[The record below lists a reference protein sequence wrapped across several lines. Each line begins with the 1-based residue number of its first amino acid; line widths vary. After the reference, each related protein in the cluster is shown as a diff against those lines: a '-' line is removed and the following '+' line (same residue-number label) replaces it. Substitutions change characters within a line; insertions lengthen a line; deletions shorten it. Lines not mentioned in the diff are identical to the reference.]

1 MKELSIE
8 EKAKACDSNYK
19 NYAELIN
26 RLEDVKEAIKKQ
38 NYGIAMDVLCKP
50 YPEFQVTTH
59 SELKENEDEKI
70 KKAILWCISTVEHEF
85 GCKVIEGFAA
95 TELKS
100 WLEKQ
105 GKNNMG
111 ISEATK
117 HELED
122 NLNKALEKE
131 TPESWNKFLD
141 EQGEQKLVEKY
152 NITGIGSKNAQGKLG
167 EMIKNLKPADK
178 VEPKLKIEEGKW
190 YVCTQTYVLRGKIVV
205 IKGQTYQ
212 VEKDNVIKGEDGCL
226 FIDRHDGKASE
237 YFRYWTIQDAKDG
250 DVLFTSST
258 ASHETFIFKNIDEK
272 GNVKCYFTYDSEDG
286 FREGKYH
293 FIGRA
298 TYCKPATKEQ
308 RDLLFQKMKEAGYE
322 WDAEKKELKKIEQ
335 KPAWS
340 EEDEKIIEEIINDI
354 ECARAINYHAPKE
367 GYEFRE
373 NWLKSL
379 KQRI

>member
-1 MKELSIE
+1 MKELTIE
-8 EKAKACDSNYK
+8 QKAQRYD
-19 NYAELIN
+19 
-26 RLEDVKEAIKKQ
+26 EAIETTRKWYDA
-38 NYGIAMDVLCKP
+38 NTNEGYRGIFEEIFP
-50 YPEFQVTTH
+50 
-59 SELKENEDEKI
+59 ELKESEDERI
-70 KKAILWCISTVEHEF
+70 RKAIHIYLD
-85 GCKVIEGFAA
+85 
-95 TELKS
+95 
-100 WLEKQ
+100 WLDGRKDYAPKGEYTIKDMIAWIEKQ
-105 GKNNMG
+105 GKHQKFRDSIQVGDKVTRNKDG
-111 ISEATK
+111 V
-117 HELED
+117 LV
-122 NLNKALEKE
+122 NLSQIKRVAKPAE
-131 TPESWNKFLD
+131 
-141 EQGEQKLVEKY
+141 EQGEQ
-152 NITGIGSKNAQGKLG
+152 
-167 EMIKNLKPADK
+167 KPADK
-178 VEPKLKIEEGKW
+178 VEPKFKVGDWVVTDKNNV
-190 YVCTQTYVLRGKIVV
+190 VCIKSIDNVNYVLNNTMRF
-205 IKGQTYQ
+205 T
-212 VEKDNVIKGEDGCL
+212 
-226 FIDRHDGKASE
+226 IDYVDKCWHL
-237 YFRYWTIQDAKDG
+237 WTIQDAKDG